1 VRVDGRTGDG
11 YQVYLGADLD
21 DHEIGTVVGRVA
33 DADVDAAVTAIVGTW
48 EALRHPGESLG
59 RTVRRF
65 TPEAFSLQIQAALAE
80 RWAPGPEPA
89 DAPVLAR

>member
-1 VRVDGRTGDG
+1 
-11 YQVYLGADLD
+11 
-21 DHEIGTVVGRVA
+21 
-33 DADVDAAVTAIVGTW
+33 
-48 EALRHPGESLG
+48 LG
-59 RTVRRF
+59 RTVRRC